1 MHQFTIMMISK
12 RIWMIK
18 ISMNKRTSLENLEL
32 ARNDKGPMYSRN
44 LSYSI
49 SLQGQLPEMK
59 SNIKKQFMRMQL
71 TFWIYLLKTSA
82 TKGFLKKKSL
92 RLVRTSRAI
101 FKPLQA
107 LWNEVELEG
116 LCLETCT
123 EIFFT
128 KMQLYQNRKKFD

>member
-1 MHQFTIMMISK
+1 
-12 RIWMIK
+12 MIK

-71 TFWIYLLKTSA
+71 TF
-82 TKGFLKKKSL
+82 
-92 RLVRTSRAI
+92 
-101 FKPLQA
+101 
-107 LWNEVELEG
+107 
-116 LCLETCT
+116 
-123 EIFFT
+123 
-128 KMQLYQNRKKFD
+128 